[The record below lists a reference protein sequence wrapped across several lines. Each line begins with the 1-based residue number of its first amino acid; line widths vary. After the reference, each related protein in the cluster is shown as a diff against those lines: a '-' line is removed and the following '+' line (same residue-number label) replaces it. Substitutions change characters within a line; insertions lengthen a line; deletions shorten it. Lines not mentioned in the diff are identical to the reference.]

1 MKDKLRQLLSLSESK
16 YSTAQMMHWLWIIW
30 RGNRLQALLNILID
44 VASVGLS
51 LLQVWAVKHAIDV
64 AAGSV
69 EGNLYW
75 AVAVMG
81 IIALASF
88 ALHIAST
95 WVKVIIGIKA
105 QNRIQQTLLERFLQ
119 TEWRGKEKY
128 HSGDIINRLKGDVN
142 SVVTVFTET
151 IPGMISTFTLF
162 AGAAVYLFALDARLA
177 LVIICITP
185 LFLIFSKIYV
195 RRMRKLTR
203 RVLDSDSR
211 VQSVLQETVQH
222 RMLIKT
228 LESNDEMVQRLETS
242 QSELRQNIAKRTVFS
257 TFSNITVSLGF
268 TVGYLIAFLWSALRM
283 SAGTLTFGGMTAFLQ
298 LVNRIQGP
306 LRTLMRIIPIFVG
319 VFTAAER
326 LMELEDNPLEQKG
339 EPHRFPNRCGLR
351 VENVDY
357 AYDDGNRNIIEG
369 LSFDFKPGTCT
380 AILGHT
386 GAGKTTLIRLLL
398 ALIHPQK
405 GRVVI
410 YDDEGH
416 EELLSPLTRCNIV
429 YVPQGNTLM
438 SGTIRDNLLLGKLD
452 ATEEEMYD
460 ALHRSC
466 ADFVEQLPDK
476 LDTQCAEA
484 GGGLSEGQ
492 AQRIAIARALLR
504 DRQVMLFD
512 EATSALDPQTE
523 QQLLSNILSTKTK
536 TIIFITHREAV
547 TAYCDQQLRIYR
559 TLPHAPAESE

>member
-1 MKDKLRQLLSLSESK
+1 MAR
-16 YSTAQMMHWLWIIW
+16 WLWQIW

-44 VASVGLS
+44 VAGVGLS

-64 AAGSV
+64 ASGSV
-69 EGNLYW
+69 EGSIYW
-75 AVAVMG
+75 SVAFMGAVSLTG
-81 IIALASF
+81 F

-95 WVKVIIGIKA
+95 WVKVMIGIKA

-119 TEWRGKEKY
+119 TEWRGREKY

-142 SVVTVFTET
+142 SVVNVFTET

-162 AGAAVYLFALDARLA
+162 AGATVYLFSLDSRLA
-177 LVIICITP
+177 IIILCITP
-185 LFLIFSKIYV
+185 LFLIFSKIYI

-203 RVLDSDSR
+203 QVLDSDSR

-228 LESNDEMVQRLETS
+228 LESNNEMVQRLEHS

-257 TFSNITVSLGF
+257 TFSNITISLGF
-268 TVGYLIAFLWSALRM
+268 TIGYLIAFLWSALRM

-306 LRTLMRIIPIFVG
+306 MRSLMRIIPIFVG
-319 VFTAAER
+319 VFTSAER
-326 LMELEDNPLEQKG
+326 LMELEDNPLEPQGK
-339 EPHRFPNRCGLR
+339 PRRLTHRCGIR
-351 VENVDY
+351 VDNITY
-357 AYDDGNRNIIEG
+357 AYDDGHRNIIEN
-369 LSFDFKPGTCT
+369 FTCDFSPGSCT

-398 ALIHPQK
+398 ALVRPQK
-405 GRVVI
+405 GRIVI
-410 YDDEGH
+410 YNEEGRE
-416 EELLSPLTRCNIV
+416 EELSALTRCNIV

-452 ATEEEMYD
+452 ATDEEMYD
-460 ALHRSC
+460 VLRKSC
-466 ADFVEQLPDK
+466 ADFVEELPDK
-476 LDTQCAEA
+476 LDTQCSEA

-523 QQLLSNILSTKTK
+523 AKLLDNILSTKTK

-547 TAYCDQQLRIYR
+547 TAYCDQQLHIKRNETDKMEDSLDEEQYSNI
-559 TLPHAPAESE
+559 TLT